1 MNQVHRIL
9 SLSILRKGMTSSD
22 MPLNHHFHGVSGMKF
37 IDTLMYFIGH
47 FSTVGSLCSFSIRT
61 NLSDFIVF
69 VRNFQAITSR
79 IIFTFKVNQC

>member
-1 MNQVHRIL
+1 
-9 SLSILRKGMTSSD
+9 
-22 MPLNHHFHGVSGMKF
+22 MKF

-47 FSTVGSLCSFSIRT
+47 FSTIGSLCSFSIRT

-79 IIFTFKVNQC
+79 IIFTFKVN